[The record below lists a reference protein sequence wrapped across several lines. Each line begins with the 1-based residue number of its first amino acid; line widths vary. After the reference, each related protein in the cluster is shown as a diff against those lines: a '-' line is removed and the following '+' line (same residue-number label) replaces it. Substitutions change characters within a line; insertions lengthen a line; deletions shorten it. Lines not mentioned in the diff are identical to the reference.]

1 MDVRETIRRELS
13 YRKEDMLVSR
23 RDVIQDATRTLTEND
38 WERIE
43 TELKRAIR

>member
-13 YRKEDMLVSR
+13 HRKEDMLVSG
-23 RDVIQDATRTLTEND
+23 RDVLQDVTRTLTEND

-43 TELKRAIR
+43 IELKRAIR